1 MDFLRFSKRIFER
14 FLRFSASRENI
25 KKHTTMRTIS
35 EIIIHC
41 SATPEGK
48 PFTIADID
56 QWHRQRG
63 FRCIGYHFVIYLDG
77 SVHAGRPIAESGAHC
92 HGHNAHSI
100 GICYVGG
107 LDSLGQPKD
116 TRTPAQKTSLVKLVN
131 QLKNEYPNAKV
142 HGHNEYAN
150 KACPCFDVQE
160 EFHKTR
166 KT

>member
-1 MDFLRFSKRIFER
+1 
-14 FLRFSASRENI
+14 
-25 KKHTTMRTIS
+25 MRTIS

-48 PFTIADID
+48 PFTVADID

-63 FRCIGYHFVIYLDG
+63 FRYIGYHFVIYLDG
-77 SVHAGRPIAESGAHC
+77 NVHAGRPIAESGAHC
-92 HGHNAHSI
+92 QGHNAHSI

-116 TRTPAQKTSLVKLVN
+116 TRTPKQKEALKALVR
-131 QLKNEYPNAKV
+131 QLKNDYPHAEI
-142 HGHNEYAN
+142 HGHNEFSP